1 MLILPFV
8 PANRQNMVAWLA
20 AQCDGENYGQMV
32 AYRFPKDKLIYGPR
46 QIAARID
53 QDPVISSQL
62 TLWSQRGSSVIRGN
76 LLVIPIEKSLLYV
89 EPLYLLAETGQIPQL
104 KRVIVA
110 AGSNIA
116 MEETLAGALAK
127 VFGTAPVVTTP
138 TAPTTPTTPA
148 TSDVAALVR
157 SANDHY
163 EKAQAALRA
172 GDWTTYGVELKALQ
186 QDLQRL
192 VEVTAGR

>member
-1 MLILPFV
+1 M
-8 PANRQNMVAWLA
+8 
-20 AQCDGENYGQMV
+20 
-32 AYRFPKDKLIYGPR
+32 
-46 QIAARID
+46 QIAARIN
-53 QDPVISSQL
+53 QDTVISSQI
-62 TLWSQRGSSVIRGN
+62 TLWNQQGSSVIRGN

-138 TAPTTPTTPA
+138 TTPTTPL

-172 GDWTTYGVELKALQ
+172 GDWTTYGAELKALQ

-192 VEVTAGR
+192 LAVTR